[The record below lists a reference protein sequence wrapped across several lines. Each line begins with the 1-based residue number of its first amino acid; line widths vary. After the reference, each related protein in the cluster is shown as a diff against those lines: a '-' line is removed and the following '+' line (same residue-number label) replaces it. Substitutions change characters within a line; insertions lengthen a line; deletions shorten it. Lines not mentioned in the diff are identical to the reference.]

1 MNWMIYL
8 AKRKMQFYKYFSLE
22 VW

>member
-1 MNWMIYL
+1 MIYL